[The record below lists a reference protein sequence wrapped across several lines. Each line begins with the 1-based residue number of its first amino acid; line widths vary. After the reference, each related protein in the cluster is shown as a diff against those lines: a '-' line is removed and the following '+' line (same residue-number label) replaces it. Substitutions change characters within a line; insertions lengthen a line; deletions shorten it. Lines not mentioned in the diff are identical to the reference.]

1 MTQQEFSVAFAEKV
15 KRGIF
20 KPVARHI
27 TGPAAEDVLQ
37 DGICQTF
44 EMAAR
49 YAARGV
55 VLNDAILVHSCRQR
69 AQDLKRRFVKTDAQP
84 ARDVL
89 HPMNY
94 TQGKVEVYRL
104 DGMLDDDG
112 GFLPESDAEACVPG
126 LATALQNDPT
136 RAIISAVDLEA
147 WVASLPDADQEL
159 LALRQAGST
168 LKESAEKLGVSIS
181 TVWARLKKL
190 GLALSDRSGI
200 AIACT
205 SPSAA

>member
-112 GFLPESDAEACVPG
+112 GFLPESDAAACVPG
-126 LATALQNDPT
+126 LATALQVNPT
-136 RAIISAVDLEA
+136 RDIISAIDIASWL
-147 WVASLPDADQEL
+147 ASLPEQDQEL
-159 LALRQAGST
+159 LAMRQSGST
-168 LKESAEKLGVSIS
+168 LKETAEQVGLSTS
-181 TVWARLKKL
+181 TVFARLKAL
-190 GLALSDRSGI
+190 GLQLADRAGL
-200 AIACT
+200 AVAGT
-205 SPSAA
+205 TPTMA